1 MKTLALIAALAMA
14 TPALAQAFQQ
24 QPGNPAPQG
33 GGPLPGLDNGDM
45 TPGEIQRLFD
55 AYLVMEAQQALA
67 LTDQQYP
74 QFLTRLKTLQDTR
87 RRNQQQRIQ
96 LMGQL
101 QRLTN
106 PRQPDRGDEAQI
118 KERLAALQELESRT
132 AAEMRKSYNA
142 LDEVLDVRQQARF
155 RVFEEQIERRKI
167 ELLMRARQQNRPNQ
181 QGPNNPPVRR
191 PNPPPPSP

>member
-1 MKTLALIAALAMA
+1 MKALVLIAALVIASPAMS
-14 TPALAQAFQQ
+14 QQFQP
-24 QPGNPAPQG
+24 QPNRPPQG
-33 GGPLPGLDNGDM
+33 GGPLRGLDNGNM

-55 AYLVMEAQQALA
+55 AYLVMEAQQALS

-74 QFLTRLKTLQDTR
+74 QFLTRLKTLQDAR
-87 RRNQQQRIQ
+87 RRMQQERNQ

-106 PRQPDRGDEAQI
+106 PREPNRADDAQI

-132 AAEMRKSYNA
+132 AAEMRRSYNA

-181 QGPNNPPVRR
+181 QGPNPPPVRR
-191 PNPPPPSP
+191 PNPPRM